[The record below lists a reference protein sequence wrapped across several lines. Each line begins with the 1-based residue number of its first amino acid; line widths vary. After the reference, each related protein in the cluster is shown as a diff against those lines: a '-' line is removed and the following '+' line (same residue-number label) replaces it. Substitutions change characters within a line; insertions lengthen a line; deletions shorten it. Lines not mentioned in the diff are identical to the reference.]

1 MMQIQII
8 GKLCWILLQIG
19 GEKNIMIYY
28 CINAFFMLINIVLL
42 CYIKFATF
50 NRSVADKTAD
60 LSIFYVFQ
68 ILLTIV
74 TIAINIYEIILK
86 KKSDKL
92 SLTYIGVSVVM
103 VIIPYVIYN
112 IF

>member
-1 MMQIQII
+1 
-8 GKLCWILLQIG
+8 
-19 GEKNIMIYY
+19 MIYY
-28 CINAFFMLINIVLL
+28 CINALLMLINIALL
-42 CYIKFATF
+42 CYVKFVTF

-60 LSIFYVFQ
+60 LFTFYVFQ
-68 ILLTIV
+68 ILLIIV

-92 SLTYIGVSVVM
+92 PLTYIGVSVVM
-103 VIIPYVIYN
+103 LIMPYVIYN